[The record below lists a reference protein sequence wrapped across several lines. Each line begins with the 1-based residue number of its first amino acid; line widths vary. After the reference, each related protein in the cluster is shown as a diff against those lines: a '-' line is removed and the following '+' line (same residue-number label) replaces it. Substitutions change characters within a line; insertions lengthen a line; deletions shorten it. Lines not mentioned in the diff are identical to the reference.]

1 MQGRHASQGNWKRQ
15 AEFDAVPNCGKA
27 IRHSC
32 RNGFR
37 RPRIGG
43 TLTCVQIDK
52 RASILAVAAFWF
64 GCSQETPF
72 KGYAPAEAYLEGSV
86 HPYFGSE
93 NPWDLRFFTEHIE
106 RLPQRRGQRQMLD
119 IVDGRPEEAIRYAR
133 DLLAADPSDLESL
146 FNLSVALAR
155 LGRLDQAVTAMHEA
169 LERGLPFERFV
180 AGPRDMLEPLVV
192 SEGFQQELA
201 RRDVRLIHGPM
212 IGSVTEDSA
221 RFWVRTAAES
231 DVQVLVGRDVKSEP
245 VRTTA
250 ATDYTAVAEVQGL
263 EPDTVHEYRVLVDG
277 ASTVL
282 PAPASFRTYPE
293 PGSSAKFSVG
303 FGGGAAYVPSN
314 ERMWD
319 VIRSHHPL
327 AFLFLGD
334 NVYVDLPRMPN
345 GLHHYTYYRRQSRP
359 EFRRLVA
366 STAIYAIWDDHDSA
380 TDDVWLGPY
389 LDKPVWK
396 LPLFEQFQEN
406 WNNPAH
412 GSEGRPG
419 GWFTFSI
426 GDVEFFMLDCRF
438 YRTNPYMDQKTM
450 LGREQK
456 KWLLERLQ
464 QSTSAFK
471 VLASSVPWAFG
482 AKGDAVDTWNGFREE
497 RGEIFDLL
505 AEHNIEGVVL
515 ISADRHRSDAWRI
528 ERPNG
533 YALYEFESS
542 RLTNDAVHDLVPGAL
557 FGYNDAQSFG
567 LLSFD
572 TTKSDPTV
580 TYQILSIDDEV
591 KGELTLQR
599 SELVDHAVQ

>member
-1 MQGRHASQGNWKRQ
+1 MDCA
-15 AEFDAVPNCGKA
+15 AAPNCRWKFR
-27 IRHSC
+27 IRAD
-32 RNGFR
+32 
-37 RPRIGG
+37 RPFPKLWIGARLALVRINKQ
-43 TLTCVQIDK
+43 TS
-52 RASILAVAAFWF
+52 ALAVAAVCF
-64 GCSQETPF
+64 GCSQGTSF
-72 KGYAPAEAYLEGSV
+72 KGYAPAEAYLEGSA

-119 IVDGRPEEAIRYAR
+119 IVDGRTEEAVRYAR
-133 DLLAADPSDLESL
+133 ELLAADPADLESL

-155 LGRLDQAVTAMHEA
+155 LGQLDQAVGVVRDA
-169 LERGLPFERFV
+169 LDRGLPIERFV
-180 AGPRDMLEPLVV
+180 AGPRDMLEPLVK
-192 SEGFQQELA
+192 SKAFQEELA

-212 IGSVTEDSA
+212 IGSVTEGSA
-221 RFWVRTAAES
+221 RFWVRTAGES
-231 DVQVLVGRDVKSEP
+231 DVQVVVSPDLQSER

-250 ATDYTAVAEVQGL
+250 ATDYTAIAEVRGL
-263 EPDTVHEYRVLVDG
+263 EPFSVHEYSVLVDG
-277 ASTVL
+277 VSATL
-282 PAPASFRTYPE
+282 PGPASFRTFPE
-293 PGSSAKFSVG
+293 PGAPAKFSVG
-303 FGGGAAYVPSN
+303 FGGGAGYVPAQ

-319 VIRSHHPL
+319 EIRSHAPL

-345 GLHHYTYYRRQSRP
+345 GLHYYTYYRRQSRP

-366 STAIYAIWDDHDSA
+366 SAAIYAIWDDHDSA

-389 LDKPVWK
+389 LDKPAWK
-396 LPLFEQFQEN
+396 MPLFEQFREN
-406 WNNPAH
+406 WNNPAY
-412 GSEGRPG
+412 GSEERPG
-419 GWFTFSI
+419 VWFSFAI

-438 YRTNPYMDQKTM
+438 YRSNPYMEEKTM

-456 KWLLERLQ
+456 RWLFERLR
-464 QSTSAFK
+464 QSPSAFK
-471 VLASSVPWAFG
+471 VLASSVPWAFD

-497 RGEIFDLL
+497 RGEIFGFLG
-505 AEHNIEGVVL
+505 EHNIDGVVL

-557 FGYNDAQSFG
+557 FGYNAKQSFG
-567 LLSFD
+567 LLFFD
-572 TTKSDPTV
+572 TTKPDPTV
-580 TYQILSIDDEV
+580 TYRIVSIDGEV

-599 SELVDHAVQ
+599 SDLTEAARR